1 MNTPLQP
8 GRSRPGVFFHRFG
21 TAVAEWWGEK
31 PLLQLAGILLLL
43 ALFGAGGHNAAEAMG
58 QYGLTP
64 GYGFLTRPA
73 SFEIG
78 ESLIS
83 YTSRDSYARALLV
96 GLLNTVKVSLIGCFL
111 AGTLGLVLGIAR
123 LSGNP
128 LLSRLVQA
136 YVELV
141 RNTPLL
147 LQLFFWSAIV
157 QALPSPRAALEPI
170 PGVFLTNRGVLIPA
184 ITASLTLEIPE
195 LRGFNFRGGW
205 VISPEF
211 ATLLI
216 GLTVNFAASISEI
229 VRSGIQ
235 SVPRGQWEAARA
247 LGLGSGGILRL
258 VILPQALRVMVP
270 LLTSAFLSLT
280 KSSSLAVAIG
290 FPDVTSVLATSANQ
304 TGQALEVIGLL
315 IAVYLSLSL
324 AVSAMLNAYNRRFQR
339 WDRR

>member
-8 GRSRPGVFFHRFG
+8 GRERSGIFFRRLG
-21 TAVAEWWGEK
+21 TAIAEWWGEK

-43 ALFGAGGHNAAEAMG
+43 ALLGAGGHNAADSMA
-58 QYGLTP
+58 QFGLTP
-64 GYGFLTRPA
+64 GYGFLARPA

-78 ESLIS
+78 ESLIP
-83 YTSRDSYARALLV
+83 YTSRDSYAHALLV
-96 GLLNTVKVSLIGCFL
+96 GLLNTVKVAALGCLF
-111 AGTLGLVLGIAR
+111 AGALGLGLGIAR

-157 QALPSPRAALEPI
+157 QALPAPRAALEPL
-170 PGVFLTNRGVLIPA
+170 PGVFLSNRGILIPA
-184 ITASLTLEIPE
+184 ITAALTLEIPE

-205 VISPEF
+205 MISPEF

-216 GLTVNFAASISEI
+216 GLTVNSAASISEI

-247 LGLGSGGILRL
+247 LGLRPGGILRL

-324 AVSAMLNAYNRRFQR
+324 AVSIALNTYNRRFQR
-339 WDRR
+339 WNSR